1 MPYSYPNSVPDYIKN
16 LPAEAQRIFVEVFNQ
31 ALKENKSEDEARQAG
46 WGAVKTTYEKQG
58 EGWVKKAKEANML
71 RATNTLAEAY
81 ALHNQMHIEYA
92 TMQMGVRRRESLQT
106 DHQALVERIAQLGGA
121 HTPKH
126 DPLDETLPGDIV
138 VKARYI
144 APIAQHARLLV
155 DDYTTVD
162 GKTVQSRIQVLR
174 TGTFY
179 HPVYG
184 KFTIKASDLTAM
196 VNNFKSK
203 RPKAPTEMVVDYEH
217 MSAAENPPQPAPAAG
232 WVKAVEQ
239 VGDALFSIVEWT
251 AAAAKR
257 ILDKE
262 YRFISPEFTLNY
274 RDKETNAA
282 VGPTLLA
289 LALTNRPYVEG
300 MQPVALSDELAG
312 AFTFALSEKAITNLT
327 QFDAAETLLAAG
339 TSTDATLAL
348 ADWDTNYINN
358 LPDSA
363 FAYIKPGGEKDAD
376 GNTVPRSLRFLPYRN
391 KAGDV
396 DLPHLRNAL
405 ARLPQT
411 DLSPDDKAKA
421 QAVLDKAAEAAGVGA
436 PAEEAAKTTKEA
448 TLDEKELRKI
458 LKLDEKASI
467 PDALAALVAKAT
479 AGDDATK
486 QLNERKAKDVNDEA
500 IALVDK
506 AITGKRLLP
515 KQKEAA
521 VAMCLKDKAGFE
533 ALIANAP
540 EVGPEAKEK
549 GTTKNNPAATTITAS
564 EKEIA
569 GKMGVTDEML
579 LKVKEADAK
588 ANPGTATT

>member
-1 MPYSYPNSVPDYIKN
+1 
-16 LPAEAQRIFVEVFNQ
+16 
-31 ALKENKSEDEARQAG
+31 
-46 WGAVKTTYEKQG
+46 
-58 EGWVKKAKEANML
+58 
-71 RATNTLAEAY
+71 
-81 ALHNQMHIEYA
+81 
-92 TMQMGVRRRESLQT
+92 
-106 DHQALVERIAQLGGA
+106 
-121 HTPKH
+121 
-126 DPLDETLPGDIV
+126 
-138 VKARYI
+138 
-144 APIAQHARLLV
+144 
-155 DDYTTVD
+155 
-162 GKTVQSRIQVLR
+162 
-174 TGTFY
+174 
-179 HPVYG
+179 
-184 KFTIKASDLTAM
+184 
-196 VNNFKSK
+196 
-203 RPKAPTEMVVDYEH
+203 
-217 MSAAENPPQPAPAAG
+217 
-232 WVKAVEQ
+232 
-239 VGDALFSIVEWT
+239 
-251 AAAAKR
+251 
-257 ILDKE
+257 
-262 YRFISPEFTLNY
+262 
-274 RDKETNAA
+274 
-282 VGPTLLA
+282 

-521 VAMCLKDKAGFE
+521 VAMCLKDKVGFE

-549 GTTKNNPAATTITAS
+549 GTTKNNSAAATITAS

-588 ANPGTATT
+588 AKPGTATT